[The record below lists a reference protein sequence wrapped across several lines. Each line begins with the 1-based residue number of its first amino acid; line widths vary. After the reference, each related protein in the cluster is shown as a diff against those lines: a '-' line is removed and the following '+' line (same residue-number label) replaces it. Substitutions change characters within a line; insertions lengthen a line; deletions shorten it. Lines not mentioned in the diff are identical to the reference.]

1 MKKILE
7 RTHNLSA
14 AQENDFNVFSQQEL
28 ISTFSS
34 TSEMLTVLL
43 VAIASISLI
52 VGGIGIM
59 NIMYV
64 SVKERTKE
72 IGLRMAIGA
81 KGKDILA
88 QFLIESVIIGLLA
101 TVGVSL
107 FIGWPVSITLYSIV
121 ISFLVCTITG
131 VFFGWYPA
139 RKAAELEPISAL
151 RYE

>member
-1 MKKILE
+1 ME

-14 AQENDFNVFSQQEL
+14 TQENDFNVFSQQEL

-34 TSEMLTVLL
+34 TSEMLTILL

-88 QFLIESVIIGLLA
+88 QFLIESVLI
-101 TVGVSL
+101 
-107 FIGWPVSITLYSIV
+107 SITGGVLGV
-121 ISFLVCTITG
+121 IG
-131 VFFGWYPA
+131 Q
-139 RKAAELEPISAL
+139 
-151 RYE
+151 